1 MQKKK
6 KVTVRKNVFLFF
18 PKLFSK
24 TFLIVRRTV
33 IWSEMYIG
41 LFVQYM
47 LFLSDFN
54 EINFLARFS
63 NNTQT

>member
-1 MQKKK
+1 
-6 KVTVRKNVFLFF
+6 
-18 PKLFSK
+18 
-24 TFLIVRRTV
+24 
-33 IWSEMYIG
+33 MYIG